1 MMNAE
6 KIKILF
12 IEANPDHSR
21 LVESLLAKS
30 AFPAQLTITNSQS
43 VVESFNAL
51 KSSVFD
57 IVIFDLT
64 TANSDDPETLDRL
77 IENNSNIPIVILT
90 DISDYNTTEQSLAKH
105 ACDFIPIE
113 NLTSEHL
120 TVIIKYSIDK
130 HRNLVDLEKINEQI
144 REHDRLKSEFII
156 NISHELRTPLTIFKN
171 IVSNALAGIS
181 GNIPNKLIKELQI
194 ADDAIDRLAGIV
206 TDFLDIS
213 KIEAGKMKLNLET
226 MSIQQVINDTVDML
240 TSVID
245 SNYMS
250 VDILMPDEPLYIT
263 GDYGKIIQ
271 IMSKLI
277 DNATKFVPNC
287 GGRMTIKVKEDS
299 DMICIDV
306 EDNGPGIQ
314 GEDIN
319 KVFNRFIQ
327 IERRVGAGK
336 HGTGLGLAITKQF
349 VNMHGGRI
357 WVENV
362 PYGGAKFRIVLP
374 KKPNISSAE
383 AFTLSGVIDSFA
395 NQIDQIDTL
404 CDQGRTQQ
412 KQLENIPVENPAID
426 WNTAMKYCG
435 DENIII
441 KVAECVILET
451 PMHMAS
457 LTDAIETRNKKD
469 IIFFAHK
476 LKGSTLTIGTFEL
489 SRKAQ
494 AIESAANND
503 EFDIVEALLPS
514 LHREFKK
521 LRDFL
526 NQPNWIETA
535 KKQEPA

>member
-77 IENNSNIPIVILT
+77 IENNSNIPVVILT
-90 DISDYNTTEQSLAKH
+90 DISDYNTTEQSLTKH

-130 HRNLVDLEKINEQI
+130 HRNLVDLEKINEQT